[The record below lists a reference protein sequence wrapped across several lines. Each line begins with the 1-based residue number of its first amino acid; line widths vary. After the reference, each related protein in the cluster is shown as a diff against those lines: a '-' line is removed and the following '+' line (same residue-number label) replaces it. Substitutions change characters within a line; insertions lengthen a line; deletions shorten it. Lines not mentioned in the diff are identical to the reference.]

1 MQFSKYSD
9 INPAHYSMGMWA
21 WVLHRITGIL
31 IALYSLAHI
40 TVLSSVLLS
49 TGSFDAVMR
58 LLSQPLALWLELGL
72 LAAIILHG
80 LNGIRLI
87 LFDFNIGIKKQKEIF
102 VFNMVLSAF
111 IFLAVFFKTLP
122 YLTGGI

>member
-102 VFNMVLSAF
+102 VFNMVLGAF
-111 IFLAVFFKTLP
+111 IFLVVFFKVLP
-122 YLTGGI
+122 YLTGGV

>member
-1 MQFSKYSD
+1 
-9 INPAHYSMGMWA
+9 MGMWA

-111 IFLAVFFKTLP
+111 IFLVVFFKTLP